1 MCRFG
6 FCLTVG
12 SVVSPVFKFLLDF
25 GVVLFKAMEICGPI
39 SNFSGAFLFPFYS
52 FDLRC
57 VKLNKLGKG
66 LFW

>member
-39 SNFSGAFLFPFYS
+39 SNFSGAFFLFF
-52 FDLRC
+52 
-57 VKLNKLGKG
+57 
-66 LFW
+66 LFI